1 MTAKKLKPIIT
12 KLVLINL
19 HISFDTGRRTMSNL
33 SKTIAK
39 DNDADA
45 NMLST
50 SIKLIP
56 NEKIRTFTTA
66 VSQAREFYKK
76 NSLPWEDGNWRVVP
90 VNRLQQ
96 FKDDLDALISKA
108 SDEHARCFIANYDAL
123 KDAANKKKGKL
134 VVNFPTKKE
143 LEESF
148 KIEYNVG
155 AIASTDDIRIVG
167 IDTALRNQIKKD
179 TEKRYVD
186 QISKGLTEQVA
197 NISSALESLV
207 ERVGEDDQKGKKYTR
222 AMANFKAM
230 LDTTDQLNITNNAAL
245 ANACK
250 IARDKI
256 ANWSPDAIKSSPE
269 VRTAIKGAAEGVRSQ
284 LKNVKLSDKEKDN

>member
-12 KLVLINL
+12 KMVLINL
-19 HISFDTGRRTMSNL
+19 HISFDAGRRTMNNL

-45 NMLST
+45 AMLST
-50 SIKLIP
+50 SIKMIP
-56 NEKIRTFTTA
+56 KDKVASFTAA

-96 FKDDLDALISKA
+96 FRDDLDTLISKA
-108 SDEHARCFIANYDAL
+108 SDEHQRCYIASYDGL
-123 KDAANKKKGKL
+123 KDAADKKKGKL
-134 VVNFPTKKE
+134 NVQFPSKKE

-148 KIEYNVG
+148 AIEYNVG
-155 AIASTDDIRIVG
+155 AIASVEDIRIVG
-167 IDTALRNQIKKD
+167 IDTAMRKQIQQD
-179 TEKRYVD
+179 TEKRYNQ
-186 QISKGLTEQVA
+186 QIEKGLIEQVT
-197 NISSALESLV
+197 NISNTLEDLV

-230 LDTTDQLNITNNAAL
+230 LETTEHLNITGNEAL
-245 ANACK
+245 ASACK
-250 IARDKI
+250 MAREKI
-256 ANWSPDAIKSSPE
+256 TNWSPDAIKSNPE
-269 VRTAIKGAAEGVRSQ
+269 VRSAIKGAAEGVRGA
-284 LKNVKLSDKEKDN
+284 LKNVKMNDDEDN